1 MNQKQRY
8 LLISTIVLLCLD
20 AVYLTLNKKRL
31 ADEIAQVQR
40 VVIQVRWIGVIL
52 CYLLHIV
59 GINYFILHQNKSVPE
74 AFLLG
79 VVIYGVYDTTNYAT
93 LKRWSESLAIT
104 DTLWGGTLFAL
115 TTYFTYQINEMMK

>member
-8 LLISTIVLLCLD
+8 LIISTIVLLCLD
-20 AVYLTLNKKRL
+20 AVYLTLNKKKL

-40 VVIQVRWIGVIL
+40 VILQVRWIGVIL
-52 CYLLHIV
+52 CYLLIIV
-59 GINYFILHQNKSVPE
+59 GINYFILQQNKSVPE

-79 VVIYGVYDTTNYAT
+79 IVIYGVYDTTNYAT

-115 TTYFTYQINEMMK
+115 TTYFTYQINELMK